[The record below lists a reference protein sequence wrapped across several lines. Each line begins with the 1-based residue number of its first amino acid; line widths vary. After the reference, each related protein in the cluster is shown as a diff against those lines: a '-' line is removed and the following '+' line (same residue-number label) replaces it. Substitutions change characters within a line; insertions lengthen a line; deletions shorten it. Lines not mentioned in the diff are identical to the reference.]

1 MRVIITARQA
11 LTPSYVT
18 VLGHLTKILAEISKN
33 PSNPKFNHFTFES
46 ISALVRFITAGNLS
60 TLSEFENA
68 LFPPFHAILQQDVS
82 EFTPFVFQ
90 ILSQLLELH
99 PAGELPDSYQVLLPP
114 LLTPTLWESRG
125 NIPAL
130 VRLLRAFLSRGA
142 ASIVANNQLTP
153 MLGVFQHLIQSRTND
168 LYGFELLE
176 ALFEF
181 IPLEV
186 MKQYMSSPIFML
198 MLTRLQTNK
207 TDRFVQGVLK
217 FIAFAAAIQKDGL
230 DADGVVTM
238 LDGCQPQ
245 PGLFGQ
251 VLPVLLPEVQKAPTK
266 DRKLIAVGLSN
277 LLARSQSLLTEPNVR
292 AW

>member
-18 VLGHLTKILAEISKN
+18 VLNHLTKILAEISKN

-46 ISALVRFITAGNLS
+46 ISALVRFVTAGNVS
-60 TLSEFENA
+60 TLPEFENA

-153 MLGVFQHLIQSRTND
+153 MLGVFQHLLQSRTND
-168 LYGFELLE
+168 MYGFELLE

-181 IPLEV
+181 VPLPV
-186 MKQYMSSPIFML
+186 MKQYMSTPIFML

-207 TDRFVQGVLK
+207 TDKFIQGTLK
-217 FIAFAAAIQKDGL
+217 FICFAAAIHKDGL
-230 DADGVVTM
+230 DADGVVAM

-251 VLPVLLPEVQKAPTK
+251 VLPVLLAEVQKAPTK

-277 LLARSQSLLTEPNVR
+277 LVSRSESLLTGPNVR